1 MLCPKCKQ
9 EIPDASR
16 FCFSCGWQLDRPKR
30 RPKHS
35 PNGTGYAYRR
45 RGQKTWTAEVV
56 IGWRDPPPFDP
67 ENPENRKQRVP
78 IKRTKGGFKTKP
90 EALAY
95 CSALRGDRP
104 DVCTLSLKQI
114 YDQWLP
120 WYAPRVDKETLGCYK
135 AAFGHFAKIHEKK
148 FVTIAPEDL
157 QKCLDDCPRGHRTH
171 QNMKVTAGL
180 LWKYGVDRGYVPRDI
195 AENLYIGK
203 GKSVQ
208 RDPLTDAEVQLIRG
222 AIGKERYAEYLYCL
236 CYLGFRPG
244 EFLSLRKDHY
254 RTIDGYEVLVNG
266 SKTEAGKDRVVIIP
280 PQVLDIVRSRLFV
293 PGTDLLF
300 PQYCFKR
307 QNDVL
312 KGFKQMGDD
321 YFNKHVFKPLA
332 AKLGFSEGKVPYSA
346 RHTYSDKLKN
356 AEGTDKAKA
365 SMIGH
370 TDYAFTQSHYQS
382 TDLEDL
388 LAVAISIE

>member
-1 MLCPKCKQ
+1 MICRKCSA
-9 EIPDASR
+9 EVPDDSIFCNKCGFRIVKPSR
-16 FCFSCGWQLDRPKR
+16 QVKSRG
-30 RPKHS
+30 
-35 PNGTGYAYRR
+35 NGQGTAYRY
-45 RGQKTWTAEVV
+45 GKTWAAQV
-56 IGWRDPPPFDP
+56 IIGYRPGKDGHQPI
-67 ENPENRKQRVP
+67 P
-78 IKRTKGGFKTKP
+78 IKRTKYGFTKKAD
-90 EALAY
+90 ALAY
-95 CSALRGDRP
+95 CAALRGDKP
-104 DVCTLSLKQI
+104 AVCRLSLAEL
-114 YDQWLP
+114 YEQWLP
-120 WYAPRVDKETLGCYK
+120 WYSPRVDPDTLGCYR
-135 AAFGHFAKIHEKK
+135 AAFRHFSAIHDRKIVSIE
-148 FVTIAPEDL
+148 PEDL

-180 LWKYGVDRGYVPRDI
+180 LWKYAVDRGYVPRDI

-208 RDPLTDAEVQLIRG
+208 RDPLTETEVELIRL
-222 AIGKERYAEYLYCL
+222 AIGSERYAEYIYCL

-254 RTIDGYEVLVNG
+254 RLIDGFEVLVNG
-266 SKTEAGKDRVVIIP
+266 SKTEAGKDRVVVIP
-280 PQVLDIVRSRLFV
+280 PQILDIVRSRLFV

-300 PQYCFKR
+300 PQYRFR
-307 QNDVL
+307 RDHDEL
-312 KGFKQMGDD
+312 LGFKQMTDD

-332 AKLGFSEGKVPYSA
+332 ARIGIADGKVPYSA

-388 LAVAISIE
+388 LTIAISME